1 MHTRSVTIPT
11 LALIGS
17 TRGML
22 GAGLGL
28 LLANKLSDARR
39 RGVGSSLLAVGLLST
54 IPLALH
60 VFRSNPNNNGS
71 MNNDSSMNNNGSML
85 ADAPEERERR
95 GRHQVLP
102 IALAGTVEAQR
113 K

>member
-1 MHTRSVTIPT
+1 MQARPLSIPL

-28 LLANKLSDARR
+28 LLADRLNDARR
-39 RGVGSSLLAVGLLST
+39 RVVGSSLLAVGLLST

-60 VFRSNPNNNGS
+60 VFRSRPVPTS
-71 MNNDSSMNNNGSML
+71 PML
-85 ADAPEERERR
+85 DQAPEEPVRR

-113 K
+113 T

>member
-1 MHTRSVTIPT
+1 MNPRTISIPT

-28 LLANKLSDARR
+28 LLANKLSDVRR
-39 RGVGSSLLAVGLLST
+39 RGVGTSLLAVGLLST
-54 IPLALH
+54 IPLAMH
-60 VFRSNPNNNGS
+60 IFRSKPTVTS
-71 MNNDSSMNNNGSML
+71 PTLPTAS
-85 ADAPEERERR
+85 EEPIRR

-102 IALAGTVEAQR
+102 IAWAGTVEAQR
-113 K
+113 M

>member
-1 MHTRSVTIPT
+1 MQARSLSIPM

-28 LLANKLSDARR
+28 LLANKLSDVRR
-39 RGVGSSLLAVGLLST
+39 RGVGSSLLAVGVLST
-54 IPLALH
+54 IPLAMH
-60 VFRSNPNNNGS
+60 IFRSKPAAIS
-71 MNNDSSMNNNGSML
+71 PTLPSASDE
-85 ADAPEERERR
+85 PVRR

-102 IALAGTVEAQR
+102 IALAGTAEAQR
-113 K
+113 M